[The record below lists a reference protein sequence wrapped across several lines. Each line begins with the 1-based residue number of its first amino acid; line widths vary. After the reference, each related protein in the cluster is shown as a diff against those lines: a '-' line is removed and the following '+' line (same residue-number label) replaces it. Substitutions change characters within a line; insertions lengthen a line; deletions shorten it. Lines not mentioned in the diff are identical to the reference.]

1 MTSWVHPMNKM
12 VFLLGYRSLRVLGY
26 ILAPCET
33 NCRLT
38 PDCTWLQ
45 SLKGSL
51 KGCQHETYC
60 PFYPF
65 NLSGEPWIYPFYW
78 QDGRFY
84 RAEVGFLWVKGKKT
98 RTVRCP
104 PCFPSSSGGAMRAL
118 YAYSP
123 LEDSWCL
130 VTQLSHE
137 RASCGIAPCNNRLY
151 ITGGRDEKNEVIATV
166 LCWDPEAQKLTEE
179 CVLPRG
185 VSHHG
190 SVTIRKSYTHIRRIV
205 PGAVSVWLRKGT
217 RCRGSTLCTCCPGSC
232 H

>member
-1 MTSWVHPMNKM
+1 
-12 VFLLGYRSLRVLGY
+12 
-26 ILAPCET
+26 
-33 NCRLT
+33 
-38 PDCTWLQ
+38 
-45 SLKGSL
+45 
-51 KGCQHETYC
+51 
-60 PFYPF
+60 
-65 NLSGEPWIYPFYW
+65 
-78 QDGRFY
+78 
-84 RAEVGFLWVKGKKT
+84 
-98 RTVRCP
+98 
-104 PCFPSSSGGAMRAL
+104 MRAL

-123 LEDSWCL
+123 LEDTWSL

-205 PGAVSVWLRKGT
+205 PGAVSV
-217 RCRGSTLCTCCPGSC
+217 
-232 H
+232 